1 MGDNARLMAAQGL
14 RAFAYAFTAIL
25 VGRILAS
32 QHYSSIRTAFILTAI
47 ILGTS
52 ISSFCVRWLVNT
64 IGTRKSYAL
73 FYAIMMISGLLITI
87 SSSTLMFALVGLA
100 GVLSTDANDNG
111 AATILEQVM
120 FAENTKKGKLGRL
133 LGRYNALSASAG
145 SLGALAVGWFAAE
158 VSSSYLHHGFLL
170 FSLCGFGGLILSLG
184 LTTGVEKKVGS
195 QHRTL
200 RESPARRRILQLAAL
215 FALDS
220 AAGGL
225 TTATW
230 LSYYLTQRY
239 HLSAAGLGYL
249 FALFAILQSIS
260 MVLAPIIAES
270 VGLVATMVFSHL
282 VSNLFLVIAAFC
294 GNVHLAI
301 LFLLLRASLSQMD
314 IPTRQAL
321 VLEVVPPEER
331 ISASVATS
339 SSRYLVRPL
348 SPVIAAGTSHF
359 AFAAPLVLAGCLKAV
374 YDLAFL
380 LWARRGGYLR
390 VGVHSSKQ

>member
-1 MGDNARLMAAQGL
+1 MGDNARLMAAQGF
-14 RAFAYAFTAIL
+14 RAFAYGFTAIL
-25 VGRILAS
+25 LGRILAS
-32 QHYSSIRTAFILTAI
+32 QQYSSIKTGFILTAI

-52 ISSFCVRWLVNT
+52 LSSFFVRWLVHT
-64 IGTRKSYAL
+64 IGARKSYTL
-73 FYAIMMISGLLITI
+73 FYSIMMISGLLIAI
-87 SSSTLMFALVGLA
+87 FNSTLMIALVGLA

-120 FAENTKKGKLGRL
+120 FAENTKNRKLGRL
-133 LGRYNALSASAG
+133 LGRYNALSATAG
-145 SLGALAVGWFAAE
+145 SLGALTVGWFAAK
-158 VSSSYLHHGFLL
+158 VSSSYLHQGFLL
-170 FSLCGFGGLILSLG
+170 FSLCGLGGLVLSLG
-184 LTTGVEKKVGS
+184 LSTGVEKEVGS
-195 QHRTL
+195 QHRAL
-200 RESPARRRILQLAAL
+200 RESPSRRKILQLAAL

-260 MVLAPIIAES
+260 MVLAPIVAES
-270 VGLVATMVFSHL
+270 VGLVATMVISHL
-282 VSNLFLVIAAFC
+282 MSNLFLIIAAFC
-294 GNVHLAI
+294 GDVQLAI

-348 SPVIAAGTSHF
+348 SPGIAAATSHF
-359 AFAAPLVLAGCLKAV
+359 AFAAPLILAGCLKAI

-380 LWARRGGYLR
+380 LWAQRGGYLR
-390 VGVHSSKQ
+390 VGVHRSRQ